1 MLLNKLPVLD
11 KGYVA
16 LVSSSNNGE
25 TLKNIKGLVDLPLHE
40 LVEISSL
47 TLAIKAPLFVQLYLS
62 KFQFKIWNI
71 LQEKPEAFTPDVT
84 DINCPDHAVGTMIAN
99 DMAVTTAAL
108 LINPKAYQKDGCDYF
123 ISQVITPISVY
134 NELVVHGTL
143 KQWLEFTQSMA
154 DVPKPIQGYILAV
167 SDIIR
172 NEWKHGEKEATQT
185 DSI

>member
-16 LVSSSNNGE
+16 LVSSGNNGE
-25 TLKNIKGLVDLPLHE
+25 ILRNIRELTDIPFHDLVPL
-40 LVEISSL
+40 SSL
-47 TLAIKAPLFVQLYLS
+47 TLAIKAPLFVQIYLS
-62 KFQFKIWNI
+62 KFRFDILNI
-71 LQEKPEAFTPDVT
+71 MQEKPEAFTPDLT
-84 DINCPDHAVGTMIAN
+84 DVNCPDPKVGTMIAE
-99 DMAVTTAAL
+99 DMKVTTAAL

-134 NELVVHGTL
+134 NELIVHGPL
-143 KQWLEFTQSMA
+143 EQWLKFTQSMA
-154 DVPKPIQGYILAV
+154 DVPKPIQAYILAV

-172 NEWKHGEKEATQT
+172 NEWKHEQKETTQT